1 MQRDGTILRD
11 GICWQRRESEA
22 REAAEGQSAQGQDW
36 LQQLQVSRLLPHY
49 SGDIPRVCLRPGA
62 QESQSQMRRDQAAV
76 Q

>member
-36 LQQLQVSRLLPHY
+36 LQQLQVSRLLPH
-49 SGDIPRVCLRPGA
+49 SGGLPRIYLRPE